1 MRIRETLSFE
11 ALNQIISNR
20 HVYWVVCGVGSAI
33 DHFLYTHYNSLDTN
47 ENPGLCIFYLK
58 IEFSGNKLNFDFS
71 LLLKILRLFEKK
83 IIVVI
88 GVFS

>member
-1 MRIRETLSFE
+1 MRDPEFLG
-11 ALNQIISNR
+11 ALKQIFHIVMS
-20 HVYWVVCGVGSAI
+20 VGLFPVLVQQLTI
-33 DHFLYTHYNSLDTN
+33 FLYTHYNSLDTN

-88 GVFS
+88 RVFS